1 MGAIMKF
8 QTEIRVRYAET
19 DAMGIVY
26 HGNYFDWMEVGR
38 SELFR
43 SIGLPYTQIEEEGIY
58 IPVIEVHC
66 KYFRPAKYD
75 DEVIIETHVENFS
88 AAKGV
93 IKYTMYLKKD
103 NTILVEAQTV
113 HAFVNNKGRPVNI
126 KKFPKVYSKLLE
138 TI

>member
-1 MGAIMKF
+1 MKF

-19 DAMGIVY
+19 DAMGIAY

-38 SELFR
+38 AELFR
-43 SIGLPYTQIEEEGIY
+43 SIGLPYKQIEEEGIY
-58 IPVIEVHC
+58 IPVIEAHC

-75 DEVIIETHVENFS
+75 DEVIVETQVEKFS
-88 AAKGV
+88 AAKGI

-103 NTILVEAQTV
+103 ATLLVEAQTV
-113 HAFVNNKGRPVNI
+113 HAFVNSQGRPVNI

-138 TI
+138 TV